1 MARNQR
7 ITLHLEGQRLGAVR
21 ALAWAGVALMSGAAL
36 LWFLAGGRE
45 EFIAGTQPPT
55 WRVLVPGAAF
65 WLAWT
70 IWLVSGVWFAAKM
83 FRSIMGRFDDNWTR
97 PGGGDGSTGKR
108 GQ

>member
-1 MARNQR
+1 MAGKRR
-7 ITLHLEGQRLGAVR
+7 VTPHLEGQRLGAVR
-21 ALAWAGVALMSGAAL
+21 ALAWAGVVLMTGAAL

-45 EFIAGTQPPT
+45 EFVTGMQPPT

-70 IWLVSGVWFAAKM
+70 VWLVSGVWFAVKM
-83 FRSIMGRFDDNWTR
+83 FRSIMGRLDDSWTR
-97 PGGGDGSTGKR
+97 LGGGDGSTGKR

>member
-1 MARNQR
+1 MAGKRR
-7 ITLHLEGQRLGAVR
+7 ITPHLEGQRLGAVR
-21 ALAWAGVALMSGAAL
+21 ALAWAGVVLMTGAAL

-45 EFIAGTQPPT
+45 EFVAGTQQPT

-70 IWLVSGVWFAAKM
+70 VWLVSGVWFAVKM
-83 FRSIMGRFDDNWTR
+83 FRSIMGRLDDSWTR